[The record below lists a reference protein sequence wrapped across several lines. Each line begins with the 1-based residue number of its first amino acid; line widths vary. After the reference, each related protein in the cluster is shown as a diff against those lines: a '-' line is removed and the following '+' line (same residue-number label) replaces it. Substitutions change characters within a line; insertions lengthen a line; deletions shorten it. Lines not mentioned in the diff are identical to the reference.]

1 MKNAVKKYLNIIY
14 PLLSLGIFIL
24 AWYVAARIIDVEI
37 ILPTPARS
45 LSRLGEIFITADFWA
60 AVSNTLIRVLISFSI
75 SLGLAIVFSVLSALF
90 KPVYYLLS
98 PLVIIT
104 RAVPTMSVILLSLIW
119 FSSAITPMFIA
130 FLIIF
135 PMLYASFYSAVSNI
149 DKDLIEMSK
158 VYNVSK
164 KDMAVKFFVPYIMPS
179 FLDSIRS
186 AISLNVKL
194 VIAAEVLAQTRDSMG
209 VMMQRSSIFLDTPTL
224 MAWTIAAIVLSYL
237 FELLVKTTKTLTVR
251 WQR

>member
-1 MKNAVKKYLNIIY
+1 M
-14 PLLSLGIFIL
+14 
-24 AWYVAARIIDVEI
+24 
-37 ILPTPARS
+37 
-45 LSRLGEIFITADFWA
+45 
-60 AVSNTLIRVLISFSI
+60 
-75 SLGLAIVFSVLSALF
+75 FSVLSALF

-104 RAVPTMSVILLSLIW
+104 RAVPTMSVILLRLIW

>member
-1 MKNAVKKYLNIIY
+1 
-14 PLLSLGIFIL
+14 
-24 AWYVAARIIDVEI
+24 
-37 ILPTPARS
+37 
-45 LSRLGEIFITADFWA
+45 
-60 AVSNTLIRVLISFSI
+60 
-75 SLGLAIVFSVLSALF
+75 
-90 KPVYYLLS
+90 
-98 PLVIIT
+98 
-104 RAVPTMSVILLSLIW
+104 
-119 FSSAITPMFIA
+119 
-130 FLIIF
+130 
-135 PMLYASFYSAVSNI
+135 
-149 DKDLIEMSK
+149 MSK